1 MFQFED
7 ILELIFIT
15 CWTQATTIIGG
26 SLTWAAYKHNWRSFY
41 LFLTGALF
49 PGMISL
55 YVMREVMFGSGP
67 KDAQDGVVILF
78 ISIYMW
84 FFFIL
89 ILGIGS
95 IFFIFS
101 RGKASEPRKP
111 YLVYLTALPGLLL
124 ICAVVSVFP
133 VIRGNALG
141 REARTGDENDV
152 RYIYEHAPSDDPFGA
167 YLDLAQNPN
176 LPPDILDA
184 LGSYEH
190 PAIRVR
196 IASHPKS
203 SNALI
208 ERLTHDENQ
217 CVANFAASEM
227 NRRKGIAEAVQ
238 NKCR

>member
-1 MFQFED
+1 MFQIED
-7 ILELIFIT
+7 IIGLIFIT
-15 CWTQATTIIGG
+15 CWTQATAIIGG
-26 SLTWAAYKHNWRSFY
+26 SLTWAAYRHNWRSFY
-41 LFLTGALF
+41 LFLTGALL
-49 PGMISL
+49 PGGISL
-55 YVMREVMFGSGP
+55 FVMREVMFGSGP
-67 KDAQDGVVILF
+67 KDAQDGVVVLF

-84 FFFIL
+84 IFFVL

-101 RGKASEPRKP
+101 TGKASESRKP
-111 YLVYLTALPGLLL
+111 HLIYLTTLPALLL
-124 ICAVVSVFP
+124 IGTIVSVFP

-141 REARTGDENDV
+141 RQARTGDESNI

-176 LPPDILDA
+176 VPPDILDA

-203 SNALI
+203 SDALI

-217 CVANFAASEM
+217 CVASFAASEM
-227 NRRKGIAEAVQ
+227 NRRKGAAEVLQ
-238 NKCR
+238 NKCH